1 MRGEPGLR
9 RAPQPKRLSGD
20 PPIVVVVVRVVASWS
35 APSPRGQSWP
45 VFRAASSRGGEQ
57 HSSSLLPFRSP
68 SPPFSLP
75 FEQRPIIRAA
85 FLLPLPFHPP
95 LSSLLPPLSSS
106 SLLSPSSSLLH
117 LSPPLTPP
125 SLFSIFS
132 VNLPSLFLYSP
143 YFRLSK
149 PHRTRKKKKSP
160 QKGSI
165 EDKKGGYQGS
175 GVYALNGTRRMLV
188 AANLVNYLSP
198 SGGATFGQPL
208 LLFIVFV
215 VFLVVARW
223 VGASGRNKLLGRL
236 WNHAAPSQRRS
247 QRGGPGL
254 SAARGR
260 AGF

>member
-1 MRGEPGLR
+1 MRKSDLGKGREGRVGGRGRGR
-9 RAPQPKRLSGD
+9 RGRK
-20 PPIVVVVVRVVASWS
+20 
-35 APSPRGQSWP
+35 
-45 VFRAASSRGGEQ
+45 
-57 HSSSLLPFRSP
+57 SSSS
-68 SPPFSLP
+68 SSSFSLVLP
-75 FEQRPIIRAA
+75 GSLVLGGVIRP
-85 FLLPLPFHPP
+85 PLPFHPP

-198 SGGATFGQPL
+198 SGGTIFGQPL

-223 VGASGRNKLLGRL
+223 VGADGPNK
-236 WNHAAPSQRRS
+236 AK
-247 QRGGPGL
+247 
-254 SAARGR
+254 
-260 AGF
+260 